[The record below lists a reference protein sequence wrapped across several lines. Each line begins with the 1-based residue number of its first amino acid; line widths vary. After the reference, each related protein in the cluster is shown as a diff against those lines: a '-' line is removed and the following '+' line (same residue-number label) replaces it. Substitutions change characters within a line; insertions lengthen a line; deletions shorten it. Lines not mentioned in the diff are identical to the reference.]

1 MLQAFQNWQKLS
13 SLVLNWGSIDLL
25 AKTTPKVRVP
35 EERIKMYT
43 KYAVPP
49 NTHKQ
54 YPEGIHKLA
63 GPFDIALI
71 KLKARVTLMPGRV
84 VPVGFLFFLVGQIL
98 FLYLHCAGLPGPHQG
113 PRSVG
118 ISTRVFSYLF
128 SSSNQINKGTGYSES
143 TGKVMKDLWGR
154 GTSKSSNELKS
165 WPQPPCQLRLIKIY
179 FLRHNISHLW
189 LKMAIVW
196 PFLAYFCRFFAL
208 PTTFMGTLNSKCT
221 SSFL

>member
-1 MLQAFQNWQKLS
+1 M
-13 SLVLNWGSIDLL
+13 

-84 VPVGFLFFLVGQIL
+84 VPVGFLFF
-98 FLYLHCAGLPGPHQG
+98 FANPGG
-113 PRSVG
+113 SN
-118 ISTRVFSYLF
+118 SFSL
-128 SSSNQINKGTGYSES
+128 SA
-143 TGKVMKDLWGR
+143 L
-154 GTSKSSNELKS
+154 
-165 WPQPPCQLRLIKIY
+165 CRLAWAASRTKE
-179 FLRHNISHLW
+179 
-189 LKMAIVW
+189 
-196 PFLAYFCRFFAL
+196 CRD
-208 PTTFMGTLNSKCT
+208 
-221 SSFL
+221 